1 MAKKVLTSYM
11 DVLKGK
17 VQEKGAKFNGYLDTF
32 LSLCLKTAKNDD
44 AVLNII
50 EDYVNNGII
59 PMTEKD
65 FSGFEEERFV
75 ALNKS
80 SLAVHYRYD
89 FKLTTVGAPLQSAL
103 DLTVLDYK
111 PRI

>member
-1 MAKKVLTSYM
+1 MAKKVLTLYM
-11 DVLKGK
+11 DVFKGK

-32 LSLCLKTAKNDD
+32 LSLCLRTAKNDD
-44 AVLNII
+44 TVLNII
-50 EDYVNNGII
+50 EDYVNNGIT

-89 FKLTTVGAPLQSAL
+89 FTHFRLTTVRAPL
-103 DLTVLDYK
+103 
-111 PRI
+111 

>member
-1 MAKKVLTSYM
+1 MAKKLLTSYM

-32 LSLCLKTAKNDD
+32 LSLCLRTAKNDD
-44 AVLNII
+44 TVLNII
-50 EDYVNNGII
+50 EDYVNNGIT

-89 FKLTTVGAPLQSAL
+89 FKLTTVPHCAFSSNLFHG
-103 DLTVLDYK
+103 
-111 PRI
+111 